1 MVATDFNVL
10 LVEDD
15 AVDVMNVKRAFKR
28 NNIHNPLHVAKN
40 GLEGLAMLR
49 GDRPQQPA
57 IGKRCMVLLDL
68 NMPRMNG
75 IEFLEAIRQDPQL
88 KTVPVVVLTTSS
100 AEEDRLNAY
109 RHNVAGYIVKPVQF
123 DSFAHTM
130 ATLTEYWNLCE
141 FP

>member
-1 MVATDFNVL
+1 
-10 LVEDD
+10 
-15 AVDVMNVKRAFKR
+15 
-28 NNIHNPLHVAKN
+28 
-40 GLEGLAMLR
+40 
-49 GDRPQQPA
+49 
-57 IGKRCMVLLDL
+57 MVLLDL